1 MRDML
6 RFEVTT
12 RNGEHETQRLVELDN
27 LTELT
32 AEERTILFN
41 MASDWSIGEAQVV
54 EDIDLESTL
63 GSLKVRVDADFSPLE
78 EKLDKIRDILSAPLS
93 EYVSIIVETDEAEK

>member
-1 MRDML
+1 ML

-12 RNGEHETQRLVELDN
+12 RNGEHETQRLVEVDN

-32 AEERTILFN
+32 VEERTILFS
-41 MASDWSIGEAQVV
+41 MANGWSIGEAQV

-78 EKLDKIRDILSAPLS
+78 EKLDKVREVLSAPLS
-93 EYVSIIVETDEAEK
+93 EYVSIIVETDTAEK

>member
-12 RNGEHETQRLVELDN
+12 RNGEHETQRLVEVDN

-32 AEERTILFN
+32 TDEREILFS
-41 MASDWSIGEAQVV
+41 MANGWSIGEALV

-78 EKLDKIRDILSAPLS
+78 EKLDKVREVLSAPLS
-93 EYVSIIVETDEAEK
+93 KYVSIIVETEEAEK